1 MGLPL
6 KKVSEYPVIMDVSVE
21 GQTLAATMS
30 DGREISIPIAW
41 FPRLMNATPKQRT
54 HLEISPGGYGI
65 HWPEID
71 EDISI
76 KAFIEGLQG

>member
-6 KKVSEYPVIMDVSVE
+6 KRLSDYPAILDVNVT
-21 GQTLAATMS
+21 GQTVVAIMS
-30 DGREISIPIAW
+30 DGREITVPIAW
-41 FPRLMNATPKQRT
+41 FPRLLDATAEQREK
-54 HLEISPGGYGI
+54 LEISPGGYGI

-76 KAFIEGLQG
+76 KAFIDGL

>member
-1 MGLPL
+1 MGFPL
-6 KKVSEYPVIMDVSVE
+6 KKLNDYPAIMDVSVE

-30 DGREISIPIAW
+30 DGREIAVPISW
-41 FPRLMNATPKQRT
+41 FPRLVNATVQQREN
-54 HLEISPGGYGI
+54 LEISPGGYGI

-76 KAFIEGLQG
+76 KAFIDGL

>member
-6 KKVSEYPVIMDVSVE
+6 KKVNEYPAITDVCIE
-21 GQTLAATMS
+21 GQSLAAVMS

-41 FPRLMNATPKQRT
+41 FPKLMNATIKQQT
-54 HLEISPGGYGI
+54 NIEISPGGYGI

-76 KAFIEGLQG
+76 KAFIDGI

>member
-6 KKVSEYPVIMDVSVE
+6 KKLNDYPAIMDVSVE

-30 DGREISIPIAW
+30 DGREITVPIAW
-41 FPRLMNATPKQRT
+41 FPRLMNATAQQREN
-54 HLEISPGGYGI
+54 LEISPGGYGI

-76 KAFIEGLQG
+76 KAFIDGL